1 MITSLIVQHKILNF
15 SEAEILHNNNIA
27 DIPPELIP
35 NIFPTLK
42 ILQQIRTDLNI
53 PIKINST
60 FRTKEHNAAVGGSP
74 NSLHLYFNAID
85 FSVKGFTAANYNHLV
100 YRINARSYVT
110 SIEFQGENRII
121 TPNIMG
127 IGLYPNFIHID
138 TRGLLG
144 LAYRQAGFKAPARW
158 GI

>member
-1 MITSLIVQHKILNF
+1 MLKTLLQKHNITNF
-15 SEAEILHNNNIA
+15 TEGEILHGNNIE
-27 DIPPELIP
+27 DIPNELIQ

-42 ILQQIRTDLNI
+42 ILQLIRTDINI
-53 PIKINST
+53 PVSINSS
-60 FRTKEHNAAVGGSP
+60 FRTPQHNAAIGGSP
-74 NSLHLYFNAID
+74 GSLHLYFNAID
-85 FSVKGFTAANYNHLV
+85 FSVKGFTAANYSHLA

-110 SIEFQGENRII
+110 SIEFQEENRIL

-138 TRGLLG
+138 TRGLLN
-144 LAYRQAGFKAPARW
+144 LKAPARW

>member
-1 MITSLIVQHKILNF
+1 MITSLISQHKIINF
-15 SEAEILHNNNIA
+15 SAAEILHNNNIA
-27 DIPPELIP
+27 DIPEELIP

-42 ILQQIRTDLNI
+42 ILQLIRTDLNI

-60 FRTKEHNAAVGGSP
+60 FRTKEHNTAVGGSP
-74 NSLHLYFNAID
+74 NSLHLHFNAID
-85 FSVKGFTAANYNHLV
+85 FSVKGFTAANYNNLV
-100 YRINARSYVT
+100 YRINARCYIT
-110 SIEFQGENRII
+110 SIEFQEENRIL

-144 LAYRQAGFKAPARW
+144 FKVPARW

>member
-1 MITSLIVQHKILNF
+1 MLNSLIQKDNIVNF
-15 SEAEILHNNNIA
+15 TEAEILRGYKIE
-27 DIPPELIP
+27 DIQEHLLP

-42 ILQQIRTDLNI
+42 ILQLIRTDLNI
-53 PIKINST
+53 PIIINSS

-74 NSLHLYFNAID
+74 GSMHLYFNAID
-85 FSVKGFTAANYNHLV
+85 FSVKGFDLTNYRHLV

-110 SIEFQGENRII
+110 SIEYLGENRIL

-138 TRGLLG
+138 TRGLLNM
-144 LAYRQAGFKAPARW
+144 KAPARW

>member
-1 MITSLIVQHKILNF
+1 MINSLIQKHNIVNF
-15 SEAEILHNNNIA
+15 TEAEILHNNNIA
-27 DIPPELIP
+27 DIPEELIP

-42 ILQQIRTDLNI
+42 ILQLIRTDLNI
-53 PIKINST
+53 PIIINSS

-74 NSLHLYFNAID
+74 GSMHLYFNAID
-85 FSVKGFTAANYNHLV
+85 FSVKGFTLTNYRHIV

-110 SIEFQGENRII
+110 SIEFQGENRIM

-138 TRGLLG
+138 TRGLLNK
-144 LAYRQAGFKAPARW
+144 KAPARW

>member
-1 MITSLIVQHKILNF
+1 MIKTLLQKNSIVNF
-15 SEAEILHNNNIA
+15 TEAEILHKNSLSA
-27 DIPPELIP
+27 IPEELIP

-60 FRTKEHNAAVGGSP
+60 FRTKEHNAAIGGSP

-85 FSVKGFTAANYNHLV
+85 FSVKGFTAANYNNLV
-100 YRINARSYVT
+100 YRINARCYIT
-110 SIEFQGENRII
+110 SIEFQEENRIL
-121 TPNIMG
+121 TPSIMG

-144 LAYRQAGFKAPARW
+144 FKAPARW

>member
-1 MITSLIVQHKILNF
+1 MITSLIVQHKIINF
-15 SEAEILHNNNIA
+15 SETEILNNNNIA
-27 DIPPELIP
+27 DIPQELIP
-35 NIFPTLK
+35 NIFPTIK

-60 FRTKEHNAAVGGSP
+60 FRTKAHNAAVGGSP

-85 FSVKGFTAANYNHLV
+85 FSIKGFTLANYNNLI

-110 SIEFQGENRII
+110 SIEYQGENRIL

-127 IGLYPNFIHID
+127 IGLYSNFIHID
-138 TRGLLG
+138 TRGLLN
-144 LAYRQAGFKAPARW
+144 LAYRQAGKKAPARW

>member
-1 MITSLIVQHKILNF
+1 MISSLIAQHKIINF

-53 PIKINST
+53 PININST
-60 FRTKEHNAAVGGSP
+60 FRTKEHNAAVGGSS

-85 FSVKGFTAANYNHLV
+85 FSIQGFTLANYNNLV
-100 YRINARSYVT
+100 YRINARCYIT
-110 SIEFQGENRII
+110 SIEFQGENRIL

-138 TRGLLG
+138 TRGLLNK
-144 LAYRQAGFKAPARW
+144 KAPARW